1 MFTPKIRVVQ
11 YGCGKMGRVFLRYLY
26 ENGAEIVGA
35 IDSNPAVVGRDA
47 GEVAGLG
54 FRLNVPVRSDA
65 REVFEECD
73 ADACIV
79 AVASLMT
86 DMYSHLEIPVS
97 YGVSTITTC
106 EEAFYPWTTSPSLT
120 NRLDRLAKEMGCTV
134 TGCGYQDVFWG
145 NLISV
150 LAGATH
156 KITRIEGV
164 TSYNVEDYGI
174 ALAKVHGSGLS
185 MADFDRDIAKNDSL
199 PSDVWNS
206 NEWLCSQ
213 LGFTV
218 RSMKQKLVPTTAN
231 VTLHSTTLG
240 MDIPQGCATGMSA
253 VVTTETFQ
261 GPVIETQC
269 VGKVYAPGETDCN
282 DWTIRGEP
290 DTTVKIACPAT
301 VELTCATIVN
311 RIPQLLNAPTGYVT
325 TEKLPPAK
333 YLAYPMEHYLE
344 E

>member
-1 MFTPKIRVVQ
+1 
-11 YGCGKMGRVFLRYLY
+11 
-26 ENGAEIVGA
+26 
-35 IDSNPAVVGRDA
+35 
-47 GEVAGLG
+47 
-54 FRLNVPVRSDA
+54 
-65 REVFEECD
+65 
-73 ADACIV
+73 
-79 AVASLMT
+79 
-86 DMYSHLEIPVS
+86 
-97 YGVSTITTC
+97 
-106 EEAFYPWTTSPSLT
+106 
-120 NRLDRLAKEMGCTV
+120 
-134 TGCGYQDVFWG
+134 
-145 NLISV
+145 
-150 LAGATH
+150 
-156 KITRIEGV
+156 
-164 TSYNVEDYGI
+164 
-174 ALAKVHGSGLS
+174 

-199 PSDVWNS
+199 PSYVWNS

-218 RSMKQKLVPTTAN
+218 KSMKQKLVPTTAN

-240 MDIPQGCATGMSA
+240 MDIPQGYATGMSA